1 MNTEEIIYTKEDF
14 FEFRQWLHLNME
26 GVTWQGRFKKEFEK
40 FWELFFLDGLSVGQV
55 SDRFEYAISIS
66 KVGPLASWFNWLKEK
81 LLSFTFIHKEVN
93 IYELSKGGKI
103 SAPLLAS
110 ILRNFF
116 IDVLPHYDDYLSSK
130 FQVGNAASDN
140 LFVKFSDLK
149 KDIEIPRDI
158 RGSQEDEIMPSMEV
172 TLYEEW
178 EIFLKRMEK
187 ELYHKDFNFRAI
199 KSNASIKKQFKFLL
213 ELVLLLTVGILLT
226 VAVIHGNQWYE
237 KYLADKISIYEP
249 QLKWLD
255 KTLTFKSVDDV
266 PSQKFELNLD
276 DIEKAETNEKKFGK
290 VTEDTI
296 FNFESEVVL
305 TSWDALP
312 KDFDVADLELS
323 DYEELGKRGYREYR
337 FGNTKVYRVMMK
349 SVDSSGSRIKLNDLL
364 AKYSVKQVDNVKPG
378 LAVPGGFYYNL
389 YVPRKNLKE
398 FVAQLMDIDE
408 AILYESRA
416 RTTRNPPGMN
426 RVFVWIKS
434 L

>member
-1 MNTEEIIYTKEDF
+1 MDTEKIIYTAEDF
-14 FEFRQWLHLNME
+14 LQFRQWLRLNME
-26 GVTWQGRFKKEFEK
+26 GVTWQGRFKVEFEK
-40 FWELFFLDGLSVGQV
+40 FWELFFLDGLSVEQV
-55 SDRFEYAISIS
+55 MDRFEYAISIS

-81 LLSFTFIHKEVN
+81 LLSFTFIFKKINVFQLAKE
-93 IYELSKGGKI
+93 SHM
-103 SAPLLAS
+103 SPPLLAS

-116 IDVLPHYDDYLSSK
+116 LDVFPHFDDYLSTK
-130 FQVGNAASDN
+130 FQIGNTASNN
-140 LFVKFSDLK
+140 LFVTFNEIE
-149 KDIEIPRDI
+149 KDIDI
-158 RGSQEDEIMPSMEV
+158 SAPVIGSQEDEIMPSMEV

-178 EIFLKRMEK
+178 ELFLKRMEK
-187 ELYHKDFNFRAI
+187 ELYHIDFNLSAI
-199 KSNASIKKQFKFLL
+199 KSNASLKKQFKFLL
-213 ELVLLLTVGILLT
+213 ELVVLLAVGIT
-226 VAVIHGNQWYE
+226 ITISVIHGNKWYE

-255 KTLTFKSVDDV
+255 QTLTFKPIEEK
-266 PSQKFELNLD
+266 PSPKFELNLE
-276 DIEKAETNEKKFGK
+276 DIEKAEKNNKKFGT
-290 VTEDTI
+290 VSEESI
-296 FNFESEVVL
+296 FNVESEVVL

-349 SVDSSGSRIKLNDLL
+349 SVDSSSARGKLNDLL
-364 AKYSVKQVDNVKPG
+364 GKYSVKQVDNVKPG

-398 FVAQLMDIDE
+398 FMSQVMDVDE
-408 AILYESRA
+408 SILYESRA